1 MLIGNKIPK
10 IETNKILIEALKSAA
25 SRKLTA
31 KELLEQRVSFI
42 YGSLKSNSSITKE
55 EVRKTIK
62 KQEGIEEA

>member
-10 IETNKILIEALKSAA
+10 IETNKILIEALKSAT

-55 EVRKTIK
+55 EVRKAIK